1 MSCPCS
7 SSSNSRSGPARFP
20 SSGSLPTLSDI
31 KAFRSGQPAVP
42 YVVRSL
48 ADLRMLLRPQAIL
61 RPFLK
66 PGVLVRIP
74 ELSPAEC
81 QAWEQR
87 LTPLVQECGC
97 NAGTL
102 AVGIFLALS
111 VLAAFFTNIPDDFR
125 FPLQTY
131 LIGSACFVAGLI
143 LSAFIGKLS
152 GQVLAALRLHR
163 ACQELETA
171 LNLEPGAFKTK
182 LEL

>member
-1 MSCPCS
+1 
-7 SSSNSRSGPARFP
+7 
-20 SSGSLPTLSDI
+20 
-31 KAFRSGQPAVP
+31 
-42 YVVRSL
+42 
-48 ADLRMLLRPQAIL
+48 MLLRPQAIL

-97 NAGTL
+97 NAGAL

-111 VLAAFFTNIPDDFR
+111 VLALFFTNIPDDFR

-143 LSAFIGKLS
+143 LSAFLGKLT
-152 GQVLAALRLHR
+152 GQGLAALRLRR
-163 ACQELETA
+163 ACRELEIE
-171 LNLEPGAFKTK
+171 LNP
-182 LEL
+182 EL